1 VLAVSGIVFPLI
13 VAVFAIIYA
22 IDRPL
27 YLRLVAEDGLIEWV
41 TVGILLGGAALG
53 GFALRRLRA
62 QSWRRRWFYAG
73 FIAFCL
79 FCIAEE
85 LSWGQRLFGFRSPPL
100 FETHARQRETN
111 VHNLFQGF
119 TTLKVKEIALGTFI
133 VYGLA
138 LPALMRLRPAVRAR
152 VERTGFRVPDAAL
165 WPGFLV
171 GSLLAFDRPKGA
183 RVEELSELAY
193 SIALVLFMFMEL
205 RRVSRDSPPPT

>member
-13 VAVFAIIYA
+13 VVVFAIIYA

-27 YLRLVAEDGLIEWV
+27 YLRLVAEDGLVEWV

-53 GFALRRLRA
+53 GLALRRLRA
-62 QSWRRRWFYAG
+62 QSWRRRWFYGG

-85 LSWGQRLFGFRSPPL
+85 VSWGQRLFGFQSPPL
-100 FETHARQRETN
+100 FEARARQRETN
-111 VHNLFQGF
+111 VHNLLQGF

-133 VYGLA
+133 VYGLV
-138 LPALMRLRPAVRAR
+138 LPAVMRRKPAVRAW
-152 VERTGFRVPDAAL
+152 VEGTGFRVPDAAL

-193 SIALVLFMFMEL
+193 SIALVLFMLMEL
-205 RRVSRDSPPPT
+205 RRLSRDSPPPT